1 VPFTGKGWDHGTR
14 GWKGRRR
21 HESGEGIG
29 LSLSERFARAGLHV
43 VLADVDEPALAS
55 AAKRIGALGVEALAV
70 RTDVSDAAAVQ
81 ALARAAVERFGSVQ
95 VVCNNAGVASGA
107 DPWFGPLSAWEWV
120 IGVNLWGVI
129 HGIRAFLP
137 ILINQGESHI
147 VNTAST
153 AGLNPGSGPVYAA
166 SKHAVVAL
174 SEELF
179 KTTKIVD
186 LPVGVSVLC
195 PGWVRTAIMDADRN
209 WPERLG
215 QSPPRGLASEVMR
228 PHFQRAIDEGM
239 GPEAITDLVA
249 EAIVTSSSGFTRTRS
264 SSSSQCAVGTASPT
278 AKIPDTEV
286 EVPGFPPTA
295 QRTSEIRSALLAP
308 TN

>member
-1 VPFTGKGWDHGTR
+1 MELEAGKVAVVTGAA
-14 GWKGRRR
+14 
-21 HESGEGIG
+21 SGIG
-29 LSLSERFARAGLHV
+29 LALSERFARAGLHV
-43 VLADVDEPALAS
+43 VLADVEEPALAR
-55 AAKRIGALGVEALAV
+55 AAHRIGALGVEALAV

-81 ALARAAVERFGSVQ
+81 ALARAAVERFGSVH

-120 IGVNLWGVI
+120 MGVNLWGVI

-137 ILINQGESHI
+137 ILINQGEGHI
-147 VNTAST
+147 VNTASI

-186 LPVGVSVLC
+186 VPVGVSVLC

-215 QSPPRGLASEVMR
+215 QSPVRAPANEVMR
-228 PHFQRAIDEGM
+228 PHFRHAIDEGM
-239 GPEAITDLVA
+239 GPDAIADLVA
-249 EAIVTSSSGFTRTRS
+249 DAIVTGKFWILPHPEFVERAARRWHRI
-264 SSSSQCAVGTASPT
+264 ADGDN
-278 AKIPDTEV
+278 PDTDAD
-286 EVPGFPPTA
+286 VPGFPPTA
-295 QRTSEIRSALLAP
+295 QWTSEIRTALMAP
-308 TN
+308 TS